1 MKIKLIQCTFLLCL
15 LLLVLPRA
23 GQAQD
28 IEVKGT
34 VYENSKTNPL
44 VGVNVILLNA
54 NNRIVLGTSTDING
68 NFKIRVPKEGIAKI
82 SFSFIG
88 MISQTFPLEAGKT
101 YEVILKEDNTTLTEV
116 VVRGNRNTK
125 ADMGLF
131 QKDRRE
137 LVSAVTSIDMKA
149 LETTGVSSVEQ
160 MLQGAAPGMLV
171 TFNSG
176 DPGAGASIKIRGT
189 TSLSGNSNPLWIID
203 GAEVISDDY
212 SVESIT
218 NFGYSPVGDI
228 DPSDI
233 ESIDILK
240 DASATAIYGSRGANG
255 VIVIKTKRGV
265 KGKPQFSAS
274 AKLNATF
281 VPKRIPMLNGDQQR
295 IFLIENYANNNNGDD
310 GSFLKEL
317 RGDLTRKDAWMY
329 NNNTDWVDEISRTGF
344 QQDYTFSLRGGG
356 ERLNYYW
363 GLGYTNEYGT
373 TIGGGYDRFS
383 TNVNLDYRISDK
395 LKIATKFS
403 YTHSLTDKRSSDH
416 PLTTADDAKR
426 TISPLGFARAR
437 AAYFPVYNENGTE
450 YNIERADQE
459 GTSWTSQYNPVAIID
474 YSSFKT
480 LANRFTSAVQ
490 INYDLTRRIG
500 LYSQVSVDYRQSG
513 DDYFMPP
520 YAIGAIAGEDNY
532 NYGMKSDG
540 YQMKLVNNNRIIVIT
555 VETEK
560 HHLDMTAVVELIY
573 NRSNSMSIAYSNG
586 ANPSLREADGSARI
600 NNISGSKGL
609 STSISL
615 VLNAHY
621 KFMDRYN
628 LDVSLK
634 TEGSSL
640 YGKDNPYS
648 LFPTVGLSYDMKKEG
663 FLVDKEWVDLL
674 KPRFAFGRSGKL
686 PNVANILSVTYGAGS
701 DGYLGDSYTYINKF
715 AYDNVHE
722 ERTNDFNYGLDWNMF
737 NSRFSGE
744 FNYYTRKTTDLLL
757 LQSVASSSGFS
768 QQYTNFGTIKNQGW
782 ELGLNAVWIEKPNI
796 RFRWKS
802 YFNIAHNRNKLVELP
817 ENFEADNEAYTQTIE
832 GFKSKL
838 VPGDVIGGFYGF
850 EALGV
855 YANDADAIARDFNGN
870 QIYNSDGTPKMLRYN
885 SASGHEFRG
894 GDVIYQDINHD
905 GLINDL
911 DMVQIGDANPDVF
924 GMFRNEFNWK
934 QWSLT
939 VGLYYNFGQDVV
951 NGMRRNTEGMTGQDN
966 QARSVERRW
975 RKQGD
980 VTDIPRA
987 ERNATWNTVASTRWV
1002 EDASFIKLKELS
1014 LTYQFDKNICQK
1026 LRLNQLSIWANVQNL
1041 WTWTKYK
1048 GIDPEIGSG
1057 GGITIFGVD
1066 KQNTAPP
1073 IRLTFGLR
1081 ASF

>member
-1 MKIKLIQCTFLLCL
+1 MKIKLIQSAFLLCIL
-15 LLLVLPRA
+15 LLTLPRSVW
-23 GQAQD
+23 AQG
-28 IEVKGT
+28 IEIKGT
-34 VYENSKTNPL
+34 VYEKSKAKPL
-44 VGVNVILLNA
+44 VGATVMFLNT
-54 NNRIVLGTSTDING
+54 NNRIITGTSTDIDG
-68 NFKIRVPKEGIAKI
+68 HFKMRIPEEGITKI

-88 MISQTFPLEAGKT
+88 LESQTFPLTIGKV
-101 YEVILKEDNTTLTEV
+101 YEVILKEDNAMLDEV
-116 VVRGNRNTK
+116 VVQGQRNSK

-137 LVSAVTSIDMKA
+137 VVSAVSSIDMKA
-149 LETTGVSSVEQ
+149 LETSGVSSVEQ

-189 TSLSGNSNPLWIID
+189 TSLSENSSPLWIVD
-203 GAEVISDDY
+203 GAEIISDDY

-255 VIVIKTKRGV
+255 VIVIKTKRGI
-265 KGKPQFSAS
+265 KGKPQFSFS
-274 AKLNATF
+274 GKLNATF
-281 VPKRIPMLNGDQQR
+281 VPKRIPMMDGDQQR
-295 IFLIENYANNNNGDD
+295 IFLIESYAAQQGVDNG
-310 GSFLKEL
+310 GFLPEL
-317 RGDLTRKDAWMY
+317 RGDLTRDDAWMY
-329 NNNTDWVDEISRTGF
+329 NNNTDWVEEISRVGF

-383 TNVNLDYRISDK
+383 TNVNLDYKISDK

-403 YTHSLTDKRSSDH
+403 YTHSLTDKRASDH
-416 PLTTADDAKR
+416 PLKTADNAR

-450 YNIERADQE
+450 YCIERADLE
-459 GTSWTSQYNPVAIID
+459 KTSWTSQYNPVAVID
-474 YSSFKT
+474 YSSFKNT
-480 LANRFTSAVQ
+480 ANRFTSAIQV
-490 INYDLTRRIG
+490 NYDLAKWINF
-500 LYSQVSVDYRQSG
+500 YSQVSIDYRQTG

-520 YAIGAIAGEDNY
+520 YAIGAVAGEDNY

-540 YQMKLVNNNRIIVIT
+540 YQMKLVNNNRIFLIPI
-555 VETEK
+555 ETEK
-560 HHLDMTAVVELIY
+560 HHLDVTAVFDLIY

-586 ANPSLREADGSARI
+586 ATPELREADGSARI
-600 NNISGSKGL
+600 SNISGYKGL

-621 KFMDRYN
+621 KFMNRYN
-628 LDVSLK
+628 LDLSLK

-640 YGKDNPYS
+640 YGDDNPYS
-648 LFPTVGLSYDMKKEG
+648 LFPTVGISYDMKKEW
-663 FLVDKEWVDLL
+663 FFADKEWIDLI

-686 PNVANILSVTYGAGS
+686 PGVANILSVTYGSGS
-701 DGYLGDSYTYINKF
+701 NGYLGDSYTYINKF

-737 NSRFSGE
+737 QNRFSGE
-744 FNYYTRKTTDLLL
+744 FNYYTRETTDLLL
-757 LQSVASSSGFS
+757 LQSVASSSGFNT
-768 QQYTNFGTIKNQGW
+768 QYTNFGTIKNKGW
-782 ELGLNAVWIEKPNI
+782 EVGVSAVWIEKTDS

-817 ENFEADNEAYTQTIE
+817 ENFVSDDNAYSQSIE

-850 EALGV
+850 RALGV
-855 YANDADAIARDFNGN
+855 YANDADAIAKDFNGN
-870 QIYNSDGTPKMLRYN
+870 PIYNTNGTPKKLRYN
-885 SASGHEFRG
+885 SATGQEFEG
-894 GDVIYQDINHD
+894 GDMIYEDINHD

-966 QARSVERRW
+966 QARSIERRW

-980 VTDIPRA
+980 ITDMPRA
-987 ERNATWNTVASTRWV
+987 ARDAGWNTVASTRWV
-1002 EDASFIKLKELS
+1002 EDASFVKLKELS
-1014 LTYQFDKNICQK
+1014 LTYQFDKNI
-1026 LRLNQLSIWANVQNL
+1026 LRKMHLNQFSLWANVQNL

-1073 IRLTFGLR
+1073 IRFTFGLR

>member
-1 MKIKLIQCTFLLCL
+1 MKIRLIQCTFMLCTL
-15 LLLVLPRA
+15 LLSLSQVC
-23 GQAQD
+23 AQG
-28 IEVKGT
+28 IEVRGR
-34 VYENSKTNPL
+34 VFENTKDKPL
-44 VGVNVILLNA
+44 PGANIMFLNA
-54 NNRIVLGTSTDING
+54 NDRIITGTVTDVDG
-68 NFKIRVPKEGIAKI
+68 NFKMRIPDNGIVSV

-88 MISQTFPLEAGKT
+88 MTTQTLPLVPGKE
-101 YEVILKEDNTTLTEV
+101 YEVVLKENLELLDEV
-116 VVRGNRNTK
+116 LVKGANAK

-137 LVSAVTSIDMKA
+137 IVSAVSSVDMKA
-149 LETTGVSSVEQ
+149 LEITGVSSVEQ

-176 DPGAGASIKIRGT
+176 DPGAGASIRIRGI
-189 TSLSGNSNPLWIID
+189 TSLTEDSSPLWIID

-212 SVESIT
+212 NVESIT

-228 DPSDI
+228 DPSSI

-265 KGKPQFSAS
+265 KGKPQFSFS
-274 AKLNATF
+274 AKLNTTF
-281 VPKRIPMLNGDQQR
+281 VPRKVPMLNGDQLR
-295 IFLIENYANNNNGDD
+295 IFLIENYSAKQGGDNGT
-310 GSFLKEL
+310 FLPEL
-317 RGDLTRKDAWMY
+317 RGDMTRKDAWMY

-383 TNVNLDYRISDK
+383 TNVNLDYRFSDK
-395 LKIATKFS
+395 LKISSKFS
-403 YTHSLTDKRSSDH
+403 YTHSLTDKRSSAH
-416 PLTTADDAKR
+416 PVSTTDGR
-426 TISPLGFARAR
+426 SINPLGFARAR

-450 YNIERADQE
+450 YNIKRSDQE

-474 YSSFKT
+474 YSSFMT
-480 LANRFTSAVQ
+480 TANRFTSTLQV
-490 INYDLTRRIG
+490 NYDLFKWINIF
-500 LYSQVSVDYRQSG
+500 SQVSIDYRQSG
-513 DDYFMPP
+513 DDYFIPP
-520 YAIGAIAGEDNY
+520 YAIGAIAGESNY

-540 YQMKLVNNNRIIVIT
+540 YQMKLVNNNRIFLIPI
-555 VETEK
+555 ETEK
-560 HHLDMTAVVELIY
+560 HHLDVTAVFDLIY
-573 NRSNSMSIAYSNG
+573 NRSNSMKISYSNG
-586 ANPSLREADGSARI
+586 AAPELREADGSARI
-600 NNISGSKGL
+600 SGISGSKGL

-621 KFMDRYN
+621 KFMNRYN

-640 YGKDNPYS
+640 FGDDNPYS
-648 LFPTVGLSYDMKKEG
+648 LFPTVGLSYDMKKEW
-663 FLVDKEWVDLL
+663 FFAEKDWIDLI
-674 KPRFAFGRSGKL
+674 KPRFAYGRSGKL
-686 PNVANILSVTYGAGS
+686 PGVANILSVTYAAAAN
-701 DGYLGDSYTYINKF
+701 GYLGNSYTYINKF

-722 ERTNDFNYGLDWNMF
+722 ERTNDFNYGLDWNLF
-737 NSRFSGE
+737 HNRLSGE

-757 LQSVASSSGFS
+757 LQSIASSSGFS
-768 QQYTNFGTIKNQGW
+768 QQYTNFGTIRNRGW
-782 ELGLNAVWIEKPNI
+782 EFGINVTWIDKTDA

-802 YFNIAHNRNKLVELP
+802 YFNMARNRNKLEELP
-817 ENFEADNEAYTQTIE
+817 ENFMADNAAYTQTIE

-838 VPGDVIGGFYGF
+838 VPGDVIGGFYGYK
-850 EALGV
+850 ALGV
-855 YANDADAIARDFNGN
+855 YARDDDAIARDFNGN
-870 QIYNSDGTPKMLRYN
+870 PIYNKNGTPKKLRSSN
-885 SASGHEFRG
+885 GHEFRG
-894 GDVIYQDINHD
+894 GDMIYADINHD
-905 GLINDL
+905 GIINEL
-911 DMVQIGDANPDVF
+911 DMVQVGDANPDIF
-924 GMFRNEFNWK
+924 GMLRNDFNWRN
-934 QWSLT
+934 WTFSF
-939 VGLYYNFGQDVV
+939 GLYYNLGQDVV

-966 QARSVERRW
+966 QGRSVERRW

-980 VTDIPRA
+980 ITDMPRA
-987 ERNATWNTVASTRWV
+987 ERDASWNTDASSRWV
-1002 EDASFIKLKELS
+1002 EDASFIKLKDLS
-1014 LTYQFDKNICQK
+1014 LTYQFNKSTCRK
-1026 LRLNQLSIWANVQNL
+1026 LHLNQFSIWANLQNV

-1057 GGITIFGVD
+1057 GGISIFGVD
-1066 KQNTAPP
+1066 RQNTAPP

>member
-1 MKIKLIQCTFLLCL
+1 MKIRQIRSTFLLCIL
-15 LLLVLPRA
+15 LLALPRSVW
-23 GQAQD
+23 AQG
-28 IEVKGT
+28 IEIKGT
-34 VYENSKTNPL
+34 VYEKSKANPL
-44 VGVNVILLNA
+44 VGATVLLMNA
-54 NNRIVLGTSTDING
+54 NNRIITGTATDIDG
-68 NFKIRVPKEGIAKI
+68 NFKMRIPEEGLTKI

-88 MISQTFPLEAGKT
+88 LVTQTLPITPGKA
-101 YEVILKEDNTTLTEV
+101 YEIILKEDNAVLDEV
-116 VVRGNRNTK
+116 VIKGTRNPK

-137 LVSAVTSIDMKA
+137 VVSAVTSIDMKA

-189 TSLSGNSNPLWIID
+189 TSLSEDSNPLWIID
-203 GAEVISDDY
+203 GAEIISDNY

-218 NFGYSPVGDI
+218 SFGYSPVGDI

-265 KGKPQFSAS
+265 KGKPQFSFS

-281 VPKRIPMLNGDQQR
+281 VPQRIPMMNGDQQR
-295 IFLIENYANNNNGDD
+295 IFLIENYANAHSGDD

-317 RGDLTRKDAWMY
+317 RGDLSRDDAWMY

-373 TIGGGYDRFS
+373 TVGGGYDRFS
-383 TNVNLDYRISDK
+383 TNVNLDYKISDK

-403 YTHSLTDKRSSDH
+403 YSHSLTDKRSSDH
-416 PLTTADDAKR
+416 PLQTADKTR

-450 YNIERADQE
+450 YCIERSDIE

-474 YSSFKT
+474 YSTFST
-480 LANRFTSAVQ
+480 TANRFTSAVQ
-490 INYDLTRRIG
+490 VNYDLTRWFN
-500 LYSQVSVDYRQSG
+500 LYSQVSIDYRQS
-513 DDYFMPP
+513 DDQYFMPP
-520 YAIGAIAGEDNY
+520 YAIGAIAGETNY
-532 NYGMKSDG
+532 NYGMRADG
-540 YQMKLVNNNRIIVIT
+540 YQMKLVNNNRLFVIPI
-555 VETEK
+555 ETEK
-560 HHLDMTAVVELIY
+560 HHLDVTAVFDLIY

-586 ANPSLREADGSARI
+586 AAPELREADGSARI
-600 NNISGSKGL
+600 NGISGSKGIG
-609 STSISL
+609 TSISL

-621 KFMDRYN
+621 KLMNRYN

-640 YGKDNPYS
+640 YGDDNPYS
-648 LFPTVGLSYDMKKEG
+648 LFPTVGLSYDMKKEW
-663 FLVDKEWVDLL
+663 FFADKEWIDLI

-686 PNVANILSVTYGAGS
+686 PKVANILSVTYGTGAN
-701 DGYLGDSYTYINKF
+701 GYMGNSYTYINKF

-737 NSRFSGE
+737 HNRFSGE

-782 ELGLNAVWIEKPNI
+782 EIGVTAAWIDKPDI
-796 RFRWKS
+796 RFRWKT

-817 ENFEADNEAYTQTIE
+817 ENFLADDEAYTQTVE

-850 EALGV
+850 RALGV
-855 YANDADAIARDFNGN
+855 YATDADAIAKDANGN
-870 QIYNSDGTPKMLRYN
+870 PIYNTDGTSKKLRYN
-885 SASGHEFRG
+885 SASGHQFQG
-894 GDVIYQDINHD
+894 GDVIYEDINHD

-924 GMFRNEFNWK
+924 GMLRNDFIWK

-939 VGLYYNFGQDVV
+939 IGLYYNFGQDVV

-966 QARSVERRW
+966 QARSIERRW

-980 VTDIPRA
+980 ITDIPRA
-987 ERNATWNTVASTRWV
+987 ERDANWNTVASTRWV
-1002 EDASFIKLKELS
+1002 EDASFVKLKELS
-1014 LTYQFDKNICQK
+1014 LTYQFDKKVCQK
-1026 LRLNQLSIWANVQNL
+1026 MHLNQFSLWANVQNL

-1048 GIDPEIGSG
+1048 GIDPEINSG
-1057 GGITIFGVD
+1057 GGISIFGVD

-1073 IRLTFGLR
+1073 IRFTFGLR